1 MPPLTDFTRLRAYNP
16 LAMNTVLSVDLR
28 FYFFQSS
35 IVNLIL
41 LKWYGEDDQNIITAS
56 DSESTTA
63 SGKDANLKEEELK
76 KKWSMHWIL

>member
-1 MPPLTDFTRLRAYNP
+1 M
-16 LAMNTVLSVDLR
+16 DLR

-56 DSESTTA
+56 ESTT
-63 SGKDANLKEEELK
+63 GKDANFKLKEEELK
-76 KKWSMHWIL
+76 KNMINALDIVTINEMRR